1 MKLFE
6 HNRLGNLE
14 LKNRVVMAPMTRSR
28 AVTNNTPNE
37 LMAQYYGQRAGAGLI
52 ISEGASPSPNGL
64 GYQRIPGAYNAA
76 QAQGW
81 KLVAQAVHEK
91 GGKLFV
97 QLMHTGRI
105 GHPLNLPAGAQ
116 LLAPSAI
123 KAAGQIFTDKEGLKD
138 YIVPKAMSAEELW
151 AAKYEFIESAK
162 NVTSAGVNGVELHGA
177 NGYMLEQ
184 LLNPHTNQR
193 TDDYGGSIENRAR
206 FIIEI
211 AAGIAEAIGEDKVG
225 IRFSPY
231 GVNGDMPAYDEVD
244 ATYEYLATELNKI
257 GIAYIHIGAAPEAA
271 NPLKA
276 KIRNIFKHALILN
289 GNYDKKKAEED
300 IEAGKADLI
309 AFGRPF
315 ITNPDF
321 VERLQND
328 LPLNNE
334 LKDKL
339 LFSSGSEGYT
349 DYPAYQKV

>member
-6 HNRLGNLE
+6 HYRLANLE

-37 LMAQYYGQRAGAGLI
+37 LIAQYYAQRADAGLI
-52 ISEGASPSPNGL
+52 ITEGSSPSPNGL
-64 GYQRIPGAYNAA
+64 GYQRIPGIYSQD
-76 QAQGW
+76 QAHGW
-81 KLVAQAVHEK
+81 KIVANAVHQK

-97 QLMHTGRI
+97 QIMHTGRI
-105 GHPLNLPAGAQ
+105 GHPANLPTGAQ
-116 LLAPSAI
+116 LLAPSAV

-151 AAKYEFIESAK
+151 AAKYEFIDSAK
-162 NVTSAGVNGVELHGA
+162 NVTGAGVNGIELHAA
-177 NGYMLEQ
+177 NGYLLEQ
-184 LLNPHTNQR
+184 FLNPHTNLR
-193 TDDYGGSIENRAR
+193 NDEYGGSIANRSR
-206 FIIEI
+206 FIIEV

-231 GVNGDMPAYDEVD
+231 GVNGDMAPYPEID

-257 GIAYIHIGAAPEAA
+257 GIAYIHIGAVPETA
-271 NPLKA
+271 NPLKL
-276 KIRNIFKHALILN
+276 KIRSLFKQTFILN
-289 GNYDKKKAEED
+289 GNYDKKKAEDD
-300 IEAGKADLI
+300 IETGKADLI
-309 AFGRPF
+309 SFGRPF

-339 LFSSGSEGYT
+339 LFSPGSEGYT
-349 DYPAYQKV
+349 DYPVYQKA